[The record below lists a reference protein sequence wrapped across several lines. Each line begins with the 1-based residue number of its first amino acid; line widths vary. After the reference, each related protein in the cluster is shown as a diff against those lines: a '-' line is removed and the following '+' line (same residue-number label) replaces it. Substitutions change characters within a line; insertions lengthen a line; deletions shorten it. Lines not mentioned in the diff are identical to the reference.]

1 MDASSVLNPWSQQAV
16 CNLTRMARS
25 SGRNHRV
32 RISAPSGGGTTSASS
47 SPTDGEAVLKA
58 IGGGASPHHDDSG
71 DMSEPEVTSPPRRRT
86 RDQAFDTASESS
98 EPSMSP
104 REPPSSPS
112 RTSSSSILFLGPPSS
127 AVPQTP
133 NVMIPPATECPYA
146 PRKMRKL
153 GGGRTALMMRSEGI
167 RRLMR
172 AITFDE

>member
-16 CNLTRMARS
+16 CNLTRLARS

-58 IGGGASPHHDDSG
+58 IGGGASPQHDDSG

-98 EPSMSP
+98 E
-104 REPPSSPS
+104 PS

-172 AITFDE
+172 AITFE